1 MTVWQGIVLGLVQGI
16 TEFLPV
22 SSDGHLVLTEKL
34 LGVTTPGVFVEV
46 ALHVATLG
54 AVLVMYGSRLFHVLR
69 GAVRGQPDDLRLVG
83 LLALATLPAAA
94 VGLLAKPLVERTF
107 DSLWFAGGGFIV
119 TGLVLLS
126 ARGKGGD
133 RSVPGAG
140 AAVLIGVAQA
150 FAILPGVSR
159 SGSTVSA
166 ALLAGVRPAAAAEFS
181 FLLAVPAIAGAAV
194 LESGELM
201 SSAGSVGV
209 TPLVVSCVVAFF
221 SGIWA
226 IRFLIRMLE
235 RGRFYVFAPY
245 CFVVGAVSLAL
256 ALWRP

>member
-1 MTVWQGIVLGLVQGI
+1 MTLWQGILLGLVQGI

-22 SSDGHLVLTEKL
+22 SSDGHLVLTGTL
-34 LGVTTPGVFVEV
+34 LGVATPGVFVEV

-54 AVLVMYGSRLFHVLR
+54 AVLVTYGSRLFRVLR
-69 GAVRGQPDDLRLVG
+69 GAMRGHADDLRLVG
-83 LLALATLPAAA
+83 LLALGTVPAAA

-119 TGLVLLS
+119 TGIILWS
-126 ARGKGGD
+126 ARGAAGD
-133 RSVPGAG
+133 RSVPSAR

-150 FAILPGVSR
+150 LAILPGVSR

-166 ALLAGVRPAAAAEFS
+166 GLWARVRPAAAAEFS

-194 LESGELM
+194 LESGEAVA
-201 SSAGSVGV
+201 SAGTVGV
-209 TPLVVSCVVAFF
+209 VPLAVSCAVAFL

-226 IRFLIRMLE
+226 IRFLLRMLE

-245 CFVVGAVSLAL
+245 CFAVGALTLAL
-256 ALWRP
+256 ALWRV